1 MRINGLAAANY
12 YWSYKYSKGAAVT
25 PVAGDALTSFTV
37 GRIPNTTGGQA
48 MGIVRIPFWSIA
60 GDQQVLAEWTLHE
73 SAAVADFEEKG
84 EMGGWFDHSL
94 GIRSISFDFFA
105 SAGLLSGRA
114 YLYGWCP
121 EIETGGGPHD

>member
-1 MRINGLAAANY
+1 MVII
-12 YWSYKYSKGAAVT
+12 
-25 PVAGDALTSFTV
+25 

-48 MGIVRIPFWSIA
+48 MGIVRIPYWSIA
-60 GDQQVLAEWTLHE
+60 GDQEILAEWTLYE
-73 SAAVADFEEKG
+73 SGAGANFQEKG
-84 EMGGWFDHSL
+84 EMGGRYDHSL

-105 SAGLLSGRA
+105 SDGLLSGRA